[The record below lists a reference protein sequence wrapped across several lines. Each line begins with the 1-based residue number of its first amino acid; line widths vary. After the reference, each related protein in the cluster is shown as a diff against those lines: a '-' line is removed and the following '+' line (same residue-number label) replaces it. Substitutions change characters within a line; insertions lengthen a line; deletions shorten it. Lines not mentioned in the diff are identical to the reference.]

1 MVRIDNQVDEY
12 ESSVQTIFEAIGT
25 IGGIYEIL
33 KISLGLFVGIYTKK
47 IYQHTVTT
55 NVRPDDSILQPHIL
69 DNKVIQNMSEI
80 THKDKRLKSIAS
92 FGRTCKNQSDR
103 NIVSQMYNELQN
115 SI

>member
-33 KISLGLFVGIYTKK
+33 KISLGLFVGIYTQK

-55 NVRPDDSILQPHIL
+55 NLRPDDNILLPHIS
-69 DNKVIQNMSEI
+69 DKKAIKNMSEI
-80 THKDKRLKSIAS
+80 THKDKRLKYIAS
-92 FGRTCKNQSDR
+92 FGRTGKNQSDR
-103 NIVSQMYNELQN
+103 NTISQMYNELQN
-115 SI
+115 SV